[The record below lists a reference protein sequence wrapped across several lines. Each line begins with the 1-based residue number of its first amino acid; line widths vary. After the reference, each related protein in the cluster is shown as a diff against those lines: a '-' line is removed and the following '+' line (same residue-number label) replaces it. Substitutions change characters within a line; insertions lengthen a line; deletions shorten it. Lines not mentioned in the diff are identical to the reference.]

1 MAKRKETKGE
11 LTIGAEAAGAAQA
24 LKTTG
29 TTDSALEVMAKTVAA
44 LKDRILGVQIVN
56 TDEEAAALGVDG
68 RKAVDADKAL
78 EKDRT
83 DLTVPLNR
91 ILDLVN
97 AKFGLLQRPLKE
109 IAKHARNVIGQHDER
124 KRAAAEKA
132 RWRAQVQLDIE
143 ASPDL
148 GHPLM
153 GIIAGW
159 EINAK
164 TGALDEWEMRML
176 KRARER
182 KAEIARAERKHERA
196 VEKAEGKGEAPPPAP
211 VAPAPAMTA
220 IAPQVGKHIGGTT
233 GVSLRWKYTLLDDAI
248 QLLPREYLMPNTAA
262 IQRAVDG
269 GTREIPGC
277 KIEHKSQGKL

>member
-1 MAKRKETKGE
+1 MPKTKDKPQE

-29 TTDSALEVMAKTVAA
+29 TTDSALEVMAKNVAA

-56 TDEEAAALGVDG
+56 TDEEAATLGADG

-91 ILDLVN
+91 ILDLIN
-97 AKFGLLQRPLKE
+97 GKFGALQRPLKE
-109 IAKHARNVIGQHDER
+109 IAKHARTVIGGYDER

-132 RWRAQVQLDIE
+132 RWRAQFQLDLE

-148 GHPLM
+148 SGYLEPV
-153 GIIAGW
+153 IIGW
-159 EINAK
+159 EASAK
-164 TGALDEWEMRML
+164 TGKLDEWEKRML
-176 KRARER
+176 DRARER
-182 KAEIARAERKHERA
+182 AKEIRQAQKKHERA
-196 VEKAEGKGEAPPPAP
+196 TEKAETKGEAPPPAP
-211 VAPAPAMTA
+211 AAPAPAMTA
-220 IAPQVGKHIGGTT
+220 VAPQVSKHLGGTT
-233 GVSLRWKYTLLDDAI
+233 GVSLRWKYEI
-248 QLLPREYLMPNTAA
+248 IHQELLPREYLQPNTAA
-262 IQRAVDG
+262 LQRAVDNG
-269 GTREIPGC
+269 VRQIPGC